1 MYLSPS
7 LCCEIKSSVAD
18 QSTSAWLSCPNN
30 VFAVAISSALG
41 PVNTACMVEYSPPD
55 TVDWKLDNKL
65 EYELTI
71 EPDPDKFVKS
81 F

>member
-7 LCCEIKSSVAD
+7 LCCAIKSSVAD

-41 PVNTACMVEYSPPD
+41 PVNTACMAE
-55 TVDWKLDNKL
+55 
-65 EYELTI
+65 
-71 EPDPDKFVKS
+71 
-81 F
+81 